1 MEATRG
7 ELAAIRALKRVE
19 GKWPDTIWLYCT
31 GNGMHV
37 FRCGENGEHV
47 MDRSGT
53 PDTDY
58 ELDYITGIDHDG
70 GDF

>member
-1 MEATRG
+1 MEATKK
-7 ELAAIRALKRVE
+7 EIAAIRALKLLE
-19 GKWPDTIWLYCT
+19 KKWPDTIWLYCT

-47 MDRSGT
+47 MGEYGT
-53 PDTDY
+53 PDMEY
-58 ELDYITGIDHDG
+58 ELDYITGINHDG